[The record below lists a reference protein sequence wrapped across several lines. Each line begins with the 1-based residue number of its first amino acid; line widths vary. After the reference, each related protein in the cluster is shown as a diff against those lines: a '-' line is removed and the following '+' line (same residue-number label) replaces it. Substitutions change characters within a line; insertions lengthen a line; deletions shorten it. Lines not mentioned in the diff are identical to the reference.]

1 VHRGTVEARALFFE
15 VALIGEDAARRRVLE
30 NWSPGAQVYEVADGY
45 LLRLAVA
52 RYVICN
58 TAPGCPL
65 TEEKAL
71 LLSAP
76 LTEAERRALE
86 ITGEALVLVRGGAVQ
101 VFPLAECKPV
111 DIAMW
116 LDVGFFETASLQSLG
131 EAPSAPPLLVTESSF
146 DVREKLGVQIAPELE
161 KLMAQMQSAPQEKQE
176 KESFFLRWMATLGTW
191 WQSLTMPRGKV
202 ATSTSSLPPSNPAGS
217 LITRKTSLWV
227 GLLVMAVTAL
237 VVMALASSSLP
248 PVDFTTLVFTVVT
261 GLMLYGLMWFLWLFL
276 AGLFA
281 RTSGLTSSS
290 SWLKRLPWIV
300 GIAALLLFFAT
311 GHSFNELSALLS
323 KLLWLLLVFLSVV
336 LGGVLLIAA
345 LVWGA
350 RQIEAALKAHN
361 EATVKP
367 KTPGPTPLAG
377 DVPLSWTIGGA
388 ALGVLIAALRN
399 NDFRTALIAATVLL
413 AALIYSLFDLKKQ
426 RAKRSSGKGTTTR
439 TDSPTPARAATS
451 LMPPE
456 PVQGPFAGLRNAL
469 ARAAWM
475 AGLWRIYGPIQARY
489 VARLMD
495 MFARGDLD
503 NALRHAIP
511 MGGAMGNAGPAF
523 GVPRTRSLL
532 EIFTGRQSGGS
543 ILPMPL
549 DIAEQLR
556 QQYRAAFE
564 RLQAQGRH
572 EEAAFVLAELLH
584 ASEEAVAYLERQ
596 KRFRLAAELA
606 EGRDLPAD
614 LVVRQWL
621 VAGDGERALWIAR
634 RRNAFYSA
642 IARLEKGSASDQ
654 TNAQK
659 LRLLWAN
666 ELARSGDYVAAVSAA
681 WPVVEARH
689 LIGEWMKRGL
699 LTGGLGKARMLAWRC
714 QIATTMEAEL
724 REMVLELLND
734 SLPEAPAMRLE
745 FAQRLAG
752 DSTKSALPVVRTL
765 ARATTRALVRDAA
778 SDSFN
783 ETRKKVCQ
791 QLIEVAGDGALRAD
805 VPSRLFV
812 SSGQPLKEREQ
823 PLEIVIEA
831 EDSGALPLYDAAFLP
846 DGRTIVALGEDGAR
860 LLSRDGRAIMHF
872 DQPCHRLVLS
882 DLGDRALALAPRG
895 EAMRLARLDF
905 ASRRAVSWCETR
917 LDVCAFDY
925 DGSLWFVAAQGSLFA
940 IDATASKFG
949 ALWHTPEV
957 GQVACIERSP
967 TSCSFLT
974 RFLLP
979 EPLGFL
985 GQKTREKW
993 ERWQLEVPSLTLRQ
1007 RTVIG
1012 DWGGV
1017 MEETGPDISAKAV
1030 TPDGIRS
1037 CLNGGGMEP
1046 VMLMPQGVKLS
1057 EHQGETVYSLQGTAQ
1072 WWLAFTAHSE
1082 DKVLTGYLLNRETAK
1097 QRLRLS
1103 LHGAQYVQARFSD
1116 RHLTICDNRGRLL
1129 ILDLERGTLEK
1140 NFRLS

>member
-15 VALIGEDAARRRVLE
+15 TALIGEEPARRRVLE

-45 LLRLAVA
+45 LLRLAA
-52 RYVICN
+52 TRYVICN

-65 TEEKAL
+65 TEEKSL

-76 LTEAERRALE
+76 LTEAEQRALE
-86 ITGEALVLVRGGAVQ
+86 VIGETLVLVRGGAAQ
-101 VFPLAECKPV
+101 VFSLAEYKPV

-116 LDVGFFETASLQSLG
+116 LDVGSFKTASLQSLG
-131 EAPSAPPLLVTESSF
+131 EAPAPPPLLVTESSF
-146 DVREKLGVQIAPELE
+146 DVREKLGVEIAPELE
-161 KLMAQMQSAPQEKQE
+161 KLMAQIQNTPQEKQE
-176 KESFFLRWMATLGTW
+176 KESFFLRWMATLGAW
-191 WQSLTMPRGKV
+191 WQNLAMPREKV
-202 ATSTSSLPPSNPAGS
+202 ATSTSSLPLSASAGS
-217 LITRKTSLWV
+217 VIVRKTSLWI
-227 GLLVMAVTAL
+227 GLFVMAITAL

-248 PVDFTTLVFTVVT
+248 PVDFTALIFTVAT
-261 GLMLYGLMWFLWLFL
+261 GLILYGLLWFLWLFL

-281 RTSGLTSSS
+281 RTDGLTSSS
-290 SWLKRLPWIV
+290 SLLKRLPWIV

-311 GHSFNELSALLS
+311 GHSFDDLSALLS
-323 KLLWLLLVFLSVV
+323 KLLWLLLVFLSVL
-336 LGGVLLIAA
+336 LGGALLIAA
-345 LVWGA
+345 FVWGA

-361 EATVKP
+361 EATAKP
-367 KTPGPTPLAG
+367 KTPGPAPLAG

-388 ALGVLIAALRN
+388 AIGLLIAALRN
-399 NDFRTALIAATVLL
+399 NDFRTAFIAALVLL

-426 RAKRSSGKGTTTR
+426 RAKRSSAKGTTHQ
-439 TDSPTPARAATS
+439 TDKPTPARPATS

-511 MGGAMGNAGPAF
+511 MGGAPGNAAPAF
-523 GVPRTRSLL
+523 GLPRARSLL

-564 RLQAQGRH
+564 RLEAQGRH

-634 RRNAFYSA
+634 RKNAFYSA
-642 IARLEKGSASDQ
+642 IARLEKGNDADKA
-654 TNAQK
+654 NAQK

-699 LTGGLGKARMLAWRC
+699 VSGGLAKARMLAWRC
-714 QIATTMEAEL
+714 QVATTLDDEL
-724 REMVLELLND
+724 REMVLGLLND
-734 SLPEAPAMRLE
+734 SLPEAPSMRLE
-745 FAQRLAG
+745 FAQRLPG
-752 DSTKSALPVVRTL
+752 DNTKSALPVVRTL
-765 ARATTRALVRDAA
+765 ARAATRALVRDAG
-778 SDSFN
+778 SDTFN
-783 ETRKKVCQ
+783 ETRKKACQ
-791 QLIEVAGDGALRAD
+791 QLVEVAGDGALRAD

-812 SSGQPLKEREQ
+812 SSGQSLKEREK

-846 DGRTIVALGEDGAR
+846 DGRTIVALGEAGAR
-860 LLSRDGRAIMHF
+860 LLSRDGRAIAHF

-882 DLGDRALALAPRG
+882 DLGERALALAPRG
-895 EAMRLARLDF
+895 EAMRLAKLDF

-974 RFLLP
+974 RFLSP

-985 GQKTREKW
+985 GRKTCEKW

-1017 MEETGPDISAKAV
+1017 IEEVGPDISAKTV
-1030 TPDGIRS
+1030 TSDGIRA
-1037 CLNGGGMEP
+1037 CLTGGGLEP
-1046 VMLMPQGVKLS
+1046 VMLMPQGTKIS
-1057 EHQGETVYSLQGTAQ
+1057 EHQGETIYSLQGATH
-1072 WWLAFTAHSE
+1072 WWLAFTANSE
-1082 DKVLTGYLLNRETAK
+1082 DKVLTGYLLDRETAK
-1097 QRLRLS
+1097 ERLRLS
-1103 LHGAQYVQARFSD
+1103 LQGAQYVQARFSD

-1129 ILDLERGTLEK
+1129 IFDLERGTLEK